1 MKIQRCQVIDPL
13 DRGEYKPPYLLLD
26 VNEPLKQ
33 TMHRDYEDWDVKQF
47 GPFFD
52 AEQQGWVRPYE
63 QNIGKFNRLDPNLRA
78 PKLISVQ
85 LSVDGGLPFPIGMDL
100 KRSRAELKKFV
111 GPDWAIRLDDLTVER
126 TGDLLWRPKKLRNNQ
141 CGGWIDDRGKERRC
155 EIMIGLKEYKI
166 AHVIVPLCSDHAF
179 IHNHTQAAA
188 RHVSK
193 SA

>member
-13 DRGEYKPPYLLLD
+13 DRGEHKPPYLLLD

-33 TMHRDYEDWDVKQF
+33 TAHRDYDDWDVQQY
-47 GPFFD
+47 GPFFNV
-52 AEQQGWVRPYE
+52 QQVGWTRPME
-63 QNIGKFNRLDPNLRA
+63 RAIGRFNQLDQALHA
-78 PKLISVQ
+78 PKLINVM
-85 LSVDGGLPFPIGMDL
+85 LSVNGTMEYPMGMDL
-100 KRSRAELKKFV
+100 KRARAELKKFV

-126 TGDLLWRPKKLRNNQ
+126 TGDLIWRPKKLRNHQ

-155 EIMIGLKEYKI
+155 EIKTGLKEYKI
-166 AHVIVPLCSDHAF
+166 AHVIVPLCADHAYT
-179 IHNHTQAAA
+179 HNHIQAAA